1 MHVCRLRTF
10 QYPVGHPKAQLT
22 IVTWALPKALD
33 KSSISGEYYTNC
45 INAVKNA
52 DQWLWD
58 IVGVNKKDK
67 KHPDKTA
74 VINLWRQMIR
84 NVELYYSKRINLK
97 TFPYLFSEWLRRK
110 HFETPGRRI
119 GGVKSKRCGD
129 QAVNGWARRIAKAF
143 NIFINSSRRRGRNNL
158 VSLKIDDLVDDY
170 TQLRLDI
177 KRAVSLKRRGEPKYW
192 LRQNELL
199 LMWINLFGKD
209 ILGDS
214 FKTGDQ
220 YHSLLDLSDDQYC
233 ALHDLWLYSTAMCG
247 G

>member
-1 MHVCRLRTF
+1 M
-10 QYPVGHPKAQLT
+10 
-22 IVTWALPKALD
+22 
-33 KSSISGEYYTNC
+33 
-45 INAVKNA
+45 
-52 DQWLWD
+52 
-58 IVGVNKKDK
+58 
-67 KHPDKTA
+67 KH
-74 VINLWRQMIR
+74 R
-84 NVELYYSKRINLK
+84 
-97 TFPYLFSEWLRRK
+97 
-110 HFETPGRRI
+110 

-143 NIFINSSRRRGRNNL
+143 NIFLNSSRHRGRNNL

-220 YHSLLDLSDDQYC
+220 YHSLLDLSDGQYC
-233 ALHDLWLYSTAMCG
+233 ALHDI
-247 G
+247 